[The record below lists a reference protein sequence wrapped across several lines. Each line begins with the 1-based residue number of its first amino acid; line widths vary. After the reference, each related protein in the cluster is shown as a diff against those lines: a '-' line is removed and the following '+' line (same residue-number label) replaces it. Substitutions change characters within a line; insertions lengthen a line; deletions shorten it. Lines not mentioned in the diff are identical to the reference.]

1 MLIMRK
7 SAFKLLN
14 RKRVLTVS
22 VVTIMILQ
30 VVIVPISS
38 DSPTIT
44 VDYGTAQ
51 ELDTFFQSVNQR
63 NDAINETVF
72 EDLNF
77 LRSIHEG
84 NALDIS
90 LLDNREIL
98 LNAKDESED
107 VNANITLETVIYD
120 YSQRG
125 LEPVDVNDP
134 EPIRADIIETMLTE
148 TDFYQDSFLG
158 TIVSVF
164 AETYL
169 IYWAYDAN
177 GNGII
182 DVGGCDEGTPENESC
197 EEGVEEATL
206 ISTLFGASASLM
218 YVWFES
224 LELPGDLVGFIET
237 ILSSLDESDI
247 AWVPI
252 DVDEDGENDIRARL
266 IPVVN
271 DLLNDDTDINPLD
284 GDVGIQANVGI
295 SFEFEELNE
304 DLNQTLDVAV
314 VRGIT
319 YTKETEN
326 DSDEETYIW
335 GVNTQFPA
343 NEIPDT
349 YNLTVV
355 VEEFVFNIGD
365 LNDGIGINLGI
376 NPGDIDYVNA
386 PYQITVEMNNKTE
399 EPDNNGIDS
408 LDVTIGYLKYNWSS
422 GTTANP
428 GDALEEI
435 TFIKVDLDNPRGKI
449 PQKISVRIVSE
460 TIQNNV
466 ERDAIEVYARPSET
480 TSPSETNKKFNL
492 GFQYYEYNVHPDKG
506 EDAFLSHIVADIT
519 GVPVCSIEESGEEVC
534 LDEHNMQ
541 NAAFWLEVRNESTAD
556 RNWTV
561 VEFHATEPIDSIVYG
576 DYEYYTEDG
585 RGATWSDH
593 DYRLFTGMEIQN
605 MPENLVIEGNLK
617 LDETGGSTIPVN
629 NTDGD
634 VDASLV
640 SGFISDI
647 LLGLASRI
655 IYLGDLLRSIPQA
668 LLQSTIGEG
677 DGEVAARIRNRQNK
691 PTYIDHLFVYLT
703 SDRYLEMNDGSNDDY
718 FAIYNES
725 AYLEANSPSNR
736 SAVSLKNLDY
746 SFSVRV
752 TDVGD
757 IDFYSRSGITNIS
770 LSMKPER
777 EKPFRVYFEGI
788 DDLGETSHWANITL
802 SNVPTNTTFNMD
814 NGNLVYAGG
823 EDGGEII
830 EHITFTSFAAGIYS
844 YIRLEHLPGSAEIVS
859 AGGNLRLITD
869 SWFNFTFAITN
880 VTENEKA
887 TVWIWDHSDY
897 NGSSVMLY
905 QNNMGMGNET
915 ASLAGNLV
923 WLQSM
928 RLDDDGSG
936 ELADFKINHM
946 KPVQFKVGAVDDTSY
961 EEDYRGLNA
970 YVFIDSL
977 PAEIVVTVPIFDT
990 GGIISSDAREVN
1002 DLQDVAKFIE
1012 ALSDIGTALVNVVA
1026 GLSINLVTNVESF
1039 ETVARFLYN
1048 MEEEVAITAWVDKGN
1063 IDLLDEEPKW
1073 VEGLWSSQKDVEGGT
1088 ILGARVLLRGLPQA
1102 VDVNYTS
1109 RGDKIDLELSLEDF
1123 NYRDTVDYVI
1133 FREDGIIGPRVT
1145 VFIEEIPVG
1154 LDLELKA
1161 NLIVNGTVD
1170 NLTLKGDLNLT
1181 TDQPVGPIYLVIE
1194 QLDDD
1199 NPYRIEAAIPK
1210 LPSSMAISMD
1220 IHDDLLEFNITAN
1233 MPIDEVVLE
1242 IELGDYTGLE
1252 SKWVEGISLDMSD
1265 EGGMSMKAYLRGI
1278 SPKIGIKIWDPVDE
1292 GAKVDVLLEDFN
1304 NDSPA
1309 MEMLLIDVNNFANKS
1324 ILMRID
1330 ELPENFYM
1338 NASIFLDDQ
1347 NYEDAP
1353 LVGNITVESNKALG
1367 SIYALIEEDTTGNRL
1382 ELAVPDLPEK
1392 MKLDVSLG
1400 DDLDIDFS
1408 SSSAPSKIILAIDS
1422 GDTSDI
1428 KAEWTHGITLKQT
1441 DAGDSLRLYL
1451 EGTVTSAKLK
1461 AEFGEADKISL
1472 ELGDWSP
1479 ETPWIS
1485 LDLDRGKNETGIEL
1499 FLDEVGMNNN
1509 IDAFFQTGTS
1519 ETRELDAIFDIHQTG
1534 GIGRSYLRTH
1544 NQTRPSINEVYFSE
1558 VPKDLRADIIVGKEI
1573 DIIYKADSQMDYIWV
1588 KTANRDYGKWRAAQ
1602 AIVHDVPESFHMG
1615 INPNYEFDMDQA
1627 FIFQGFPDVFVTT
1640 SSPQI
1645 DILLKVDEG
1654 YTGGHSGT
1662 LMDITNVGDN
1672 TTMRLEGINYI
1683 IDSPEGI
1690 EKAYMQVTNS
1700 PATPEF
1706 YLDYMVIY
1714 ANDVNHVE
1722 IKPNQIFGL
1731 YPVFELVNTDGG
1743 ELSFAIGG
1751 DLKLGPIKL
1760 KTSAVL
1766 MDLRVKSVGG
1776 HHILP
1781 TWLGVQKNG
1790 MDTELG
1796 ENEKHYILPE
1806 PGTSF
1811 IASLEATIL

>member
-22 VVTIMILQ
+22 VVTILILQ
-30 VVIVPISS
+30 MVIVPISS

-44 VDYGTAQ
+44 VNYGTAQ

-63 NDAINETVF
+63 NDEINETVI

-84 NALDIS
+84 GALSIS

-98 LNAKDESED
+98 LNSKDESAD
-107 VNANITLETVIYD
+107 VDANVIHKTVTYD

-134 EPIRADIIETMLTE
+134 EPIRADIIETMLSE

-158 TIVSVF
+158 TLASIF
-164 AETYL
+164 TETYL

-177 GNGII
+177 GNGMI

-206 ISTLFGASASLM
+206 ISTIFGASASLM

-266 IPVVN
+266 VPVVN

-284 GDVGIQANVGI
+284 GDVGIEANVGI
-295 SFEFEELNE
+295 SFEFEELVE
-304 DLNQTLDVAV
+304 LNQTLDVAV

-386 PYQITVEMNNKTE
+386 PYEITVEMNNKTE

-408 LDVTIGYLKYNWSS
+408 MEVTIGYLKYNWSS
-422 GTTANP
+422 GTTSNP

-435 TFIKVDLDNPRGKI
+435 TFIKVDLENPRGKI

-460 TIQNNV
+460 TIQNDV
-466 ERDAIEVYARPSET
+466 QRDAIEIYARPSET
-480 TSPSETNKKFNL
+480 TSPSETNKKFDL
-492 GFQYYEYNVHPDKG
+492 EFQYYEYNVHPDEG

-534 LDEHNMQ
+534 LDELNMQ

-576 DYEYYTEDG
+576 DYEYYTVDG

-593 DYRLFTGMEIQN
+593 DYRLFTGLEIQN

-629 NTDGD
+629 NTAGD
-634 VDASLV
+634 VDGSLV

-655 IYLGDLLRSIPQA
+655 VYLGDLLRSIPRA

-677 DGEVAARIRNRQNK
+677 DGEVYARISNRQGK

-725 AYLEANSPSNR
+725 AYLDANSPSNR
-736 SAVSLKNLDY
+736 SAVSLKNQDY

-752 TDVGD
+752 TDIGD
-757 IDFYSRSGITNIS
+757 IDFYSREGITNIS
-770 LSMKPER
+770 LSMAPER

-788 DDLGETSHWANITL
+788 DSAGETSHWANITL
-802 SNVPTNTTFNMD
+802 SNVPTNTTFKLD
-814 NGNLVYAGG
+814 NGNLAYAGG
-823 EDGGEII
+823 DNGDELI
-830 EHITFTSFAAGIYS
+830 EHITFTSFASGIYS
-844 YIRLEHLPGSAEIVS
+844 NIRLEHLPGSAEIVS
-859 AGGNLRLITD
+859 ADGHLRLITD

-905 QNNMGMGNET
+905 QDNMGLANET
-915 ASLAGNLV
+915 ASLAGDLV
-923 WLQSM
+923 WLQSL

-936 ELADFKINHM
+936 ELGDFKINHM

-961 EEDYRGLNA
+961 EEDHKGLNA

-990 GGIISSDAREVN
+990 DGIISSDEVN
-1002 DLQDVAKFIE
+1002 DLQDVARFIE

-1026 GLSINLVTNVESF
+1026 GLSVNLVTNVESF

-1073 VEGLWSSQKDVEGGT
+1073 VEGLWSSQKDIEGGT
-1088 ILGARVLLRGLPQA
+1088 ILGARMLFRGLPQA

-1109 RGDKIDLELSLEDF
+1109 KGDKIDLELSLEDF
-1123 NYRDTVDYVI
+1123 NYRGTVDYII
-1133 FREDGIIGPRVT
+1133 FREEGIIGPRVT

-1161 NLIVNGTVD
+1161 DLIVNGTVD

-1181 TDQPVGPIYLVIE
+1181 TNQPVGPIYLVIE
-1194 QLDDD
+1194 QLEDD
-1199 NPYRIEAAIPK
+1199 NPYRIEAVIPK

-1233 MPIDEVVLE
+1233 MPIDEVALE

-1278 SPKIGIKIWDPVDE
+1278 SPKVGIKIWDPVDG

-1330 ELPENFYM
+1330 ELPENFDM

-1347 NYEDAP
+1347 DYEDAP
-1353 LVGNITVESNKALG
+1353 IVCNITVESNKALG
-1367 SIYALIEEDTTGNRL
+1367 SIYALIEENITGNRL

-1392 MKLDVSLG
+1392 MNLVVSLD
-1400 DDLDIDFS
+1400 DDLEIDFS
-1408 SSSAPSKIILAIDS
+1408 SSSAPSKVILAIDS
-1422 GDTSDI
+1422 GNTSDI
-1428 KAEWTHGITLKQT
+1428 KTEWTHGITLKQT

-1461 AEFGEADKISL
+1461 TEFGEPDKINL

-1479 ETPWIS
+1479 KIPWIS
-1485 LDLDRGKNETGIEL
+1485 LDLDRGENETGIEL
-1499 FLDEVGMNNN
+1499 FLDEIGMNNN
-1509 IDAFFQTGTS
+1509 VEAFFQTGKS
-1519 ETRELDAIFDIHQTG
+1519 ETRELDAIFDIHHTG
-1534 GIGRSYLRTH
+1534 GMGRSYLRTH
-1544 NQTRPSINEVYFSE
+1544 NQTRPSMNEVYFSK
-1558 VPKDLRADIIVGKEI
+1558 VPKDLHADIIVGKEI
-1573 DIIYKADSQMDYIWV
+1573 DIIYKADGQIDYIWV
-1588 KTANRDYGKWRAAQ
+1588 KTANRDYGKWRSAQ

-1640 SSPQI
+1640 SSHQI

-1662 LMDITNVGDN
+1662 LMDIVNVGDN

-1683 IDSPEGI
+1683 IDSPDGI

-1731 YPVFELVNTDGG
+1731 YPVFELVNADGG

-1751 DLKLGPIKL
+1751 ELKLGPIKL
-1760 KTSAVL
+1760 KTSVVL

>member
-22 VVTIMILQ
+22 VVTILILQ
-30 VVIVPISS
+30 VIIVPISS

-63 NDAINETVF
+63 NDEINETVF

-107 VNANITLETVIYD
+107 VNANITHETVIYD

-158 TIVSVF
+158 TVVSVF

-237 ILSSLDESDI
+237 ILNSLDESDI

-386 PYQITVEMNNKTE
+386 PYEITVEINNKTE

-408 LDVTIGYLKYNWSS
+408 MDVTIGYLKYNWSS
-422 GTTANP
+422 GTTSNP

-449 PQKISVRIVSE
+449 PRKISVRIVSE

-480 TSPSETNKKFNL
+480 TSPSETNKKFDL
-492 GFQYYEYNVHPDKG
+492 GFQYYEYNVHPDEG

-691 PTYIDHLFVYLT
+691 PIYIDHLFIYLS

-736 SAVSLKNLDY
+736 SAVSFNNQDY
-746 SFSVRV
+746 SFSARI
-752 TDVGD
+752 TDIGD

-770 LSMKPER
+770 ISMKPER
-777 EKPFRVYFEGI
+777 EKPFRIYFEGI

-802 SNVPTNTTFNMD
+802 SNVPTNTTFKVD

-823 EDGGEII
+823 EDGDEII
-830 EHITFTSFAAGIYS
+830 EHITFTSFATGIYS
-844 YIRLEHLPGSAEIVS
+844 YVRLEHLPGSAEIVS
-859 AGGNLRLITD
+859 ADGNLRLITD

-887 TVWIWDHSDY
+887 TVWIWDHSGY

-905 QNNMGMGNET
+905 QNNMGLGNET

-923 WLQSM
+923 WLQSL

-961 EEDYRGLNA
+961 EEDYRGLDA

-990 GGIISSDAREVN
+990 GGIISSDAVN
-1002 DLQDVAKFIE
+1002 NLQDVARFIE

-1026 GLSINLVTNVESF
+1026 GLSVNLVTNVESF

-1109 RGDKIDLELSLEDF
+1109 KGDKIDLELSLEDF

-1133 FREDGIIGPRVT
+1133 FREEGIIGPRVT

-1161 NLIVNGTVD
+1161 DLIVNGTVD

-1181 TDQPVGPIYLVIE
+1181 TNQPVGPIYLVIE
-1194 QLDDD
+1194 QLEDD

-1278 SPKIGIKIWDPVDE
+1278 SPKVGIKIWDPVDG
-1292 GAKVDVLLEDFN
+1292 GAKVDVLLENFN

-1330 ELPENFYM
+1330 ELPENFDM

-1347 NYEDAP
+1347 DYEDAP
-1353 LVGNITVESNKALG
+1353 IIGNITVESNKALG
-1367 SIYALIEEDTTGNRL
+1367 SIYTLIEEDTTGNRL

-1392 MKLDVSLG
+1392 MNLDVSLG

-1461 AEFGEADKISL
+1461 AEFGEPDKISL

-1485 LDLDRGKNETGIEL
+1485 LDLDRGENETGIEL
-1499 FLDEVGMNNN
+1499 FLDEIGMNNN
-1509 IDAFFQTGTS
+1509 VEAFFQTGKS

-1534 GIGRSYLRTH
+1534 GMGRSYLRTH
-1544 NQTRPSINEVYFSE
+1544 NQTRPSMNEVYFSE

-1573 DIIYKADSQMDYIWV
+1573 DIIYKADGQMDYIWV
-1588 KTANRDYGKWRAAQ
+1588 KTANRDYGEWRSAQ

-1731 YPVFELVNTDGG
+1731 YPVFELANADGG

-1751 DLKLGPIKL
+1751 ELKLGPIKL
-1760 KTSAVL
+1760 KTSVVL

-1781 TWLGVQKNG
+1781 TWLGMQKNG
-1790 MDTELG
+1790 IDTELG